1 MWQALNQDN
10 VFALKTVSQIHL
22 WDAGGKP
29 GGNNPPGG
37 ETVLRT
43 MRLDYTESEIFE
55 VLRRYQGFGTEA
67 EEHAT
72 KRMALYQ
79 IFEKYNGIVRNL

>member
-1 MWQALNQDN
+1 M
-10 VFALKTVSQIHL
+10 
-22 WDAGGKP
+22 P
-29 GGNNPPGG
+29 GGSNPPAG
-37 ETVLRT
+37 ETTLRS
-43 MRLDYTESEIFE
+43 MRLDYTESEIFQ
-55 VLRRYQGFGTEA
+55 VLRRYQGWGTEA